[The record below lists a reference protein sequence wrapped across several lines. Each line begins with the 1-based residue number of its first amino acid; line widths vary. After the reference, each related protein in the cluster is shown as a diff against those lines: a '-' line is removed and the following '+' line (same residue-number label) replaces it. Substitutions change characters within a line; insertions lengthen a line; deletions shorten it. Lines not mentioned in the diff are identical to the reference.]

1 MVGGQDAAG
10 RGDRL
15 GAGVRG
21 RPVWSTRVLW
31 LALAIAAGIRLAL
44 VAMQW
49 PVINSDE
56 ATLGLMAWHIAEG
69 RRFPVFFYGQQYM
82 GSIVA
87 YAAAPV
93 FWLVGPSAAGLRLVT
108 TALFLGFLGALWKLT
123 AMLYDRRVAA
133 VTVLLLAFGSIS
145 MVAGQLQADGHN
157 ATRLLAVLVLLLAVA
172 LARGSQQDVALPPR
186 RRWLWAG
193 WGLVAGL
200 GLWTDLLVVP
210 FLGASAMV
218 LLACCRSGSPWR
230 IGWAVGGALLGISP
244 MLADNLLAPGA
255 GTLDQVLG
263 MVGGRAD
270 PRPEPSLG
278 GRLWGALTVSLPMA
292 TGASAVCPGGI
303 PAAWRTPGMLDLP
316 APQCAGVYLGWG
328 LAVLAL
334 LALGLWRALRG
345 VWAQARRGGA
355 RDDRRRWADAV
366 ARLALVGAAVATLAI
381 YAGSSPAGLS
391 PYSGSRYLQ
400 GIWVGLPAVVA
411 AFVSPGP
418 PRAADRVPSPRRFAA
433 TVPRSVVGVT
443 LCGGLLLGTG
453 QLVSHARQPHPW
465 LVQQEALLD
474 NLLRAGM
481 TRVYTDYWT
490 CNVLAFASRER
501 VVCAVLNDDLT
512 AGFDRV
518 RSYRTQVTGA
528 PQAWYV
534 FRDGSPPVRA
544 LARDTGMRRVAHVAG
559 YAVFGRSDRK
569 PPSVRLGTVL
579 GAGRPH
585 VSPWRRSGGP
595 EAAGGTTPE

>member
-1 MVGGQDAAG
+1 MVGGQGAAG
-10 RGDRL
+10 GGG
-15 GAGVRG
+15 GAGAEVRG
-21 RPVWSTRVLW
+21 RPAWSAWVPW
-31 LALAIAAGIRLAL
+31 LALALAAGIRLAL

-49 PVINSDE
+49 PVVNSDE

-69 RRFPVFFYGQQYM
+69 RRFPVFFYGQQYL

-93 FWLVGPSAAGLRLVT
+93 FWLAGPSAPGLRLVT
-108 TALFLGFLGALWKLT
+108 TALFLGFLGALWKLAAT
-123 AMLYDRRVAA
+123 LYDRRVAA

-172 LARGSQQDVALPPR
+172 LARESQQDVALPPR
-186 RRWLWAG
+186 RSWLWAG

-200 GLWTDLLVVP
+200 GLWTDLLVLP

-218 LLACCRSGSPWR
+218 LLACCRSGSPRR
-230 IGWAVGGALLGISP
+230 IGWAVAGALLGMGP
-244 MLADNLLAPGA
+244 MVADNLLAPGA
-255 GTLDQVLG
+255 ETLDQVVG
-263 MVGGRAD
+263 MVSGQAD
-270 PRPEPSLG
+270 PRPEPPLG

-292 TGASAVCPGGI
+292 TGASAVCPGAI
-303 PAAWRTPGMLDLP
+303 PAAWRTPGLLELP
-316 APQCAGVYLGWG
+316 AQQCARVYLGWG

-334 LALGLWRALRG
+334 LALGLWHALRG
-345 VWAQARRGGA
+345 VRAQAGRGGV
-355 RDDRRRWADAV
+355 REDRRRWADAV
-366 ARLALVGAAVATLAI
+366 ARLALVGAAAATLAI

-400 GIWVGLPAVVA
+400 GIWVALPAVVA
-411 AFVSPGP
+411 ALVSPGP

-433 TVPRSVVGVT
+433 TVARTVVGVT
-443 LCGGLLLGTG
+443 LAGGLLLGTG
-453 QLVSHARQPHPW
+453 QLLTQARQPHPR

-481 TRVYTDYWT
+481 TRVYSDYWT

-512 AGFDRV
+512 AGFDRI

-534 FRDGSPPVRA
+534 FRDGSPPAIA
-544 LARDTGMRRVAHVAG
+544 LARDAEMRRVAHVAG
-559 YAVFGRSDRK
+559 YAVFGRPDLK
-569 PPSVRLGTVL
+569 PPPVRLGTVL
-579 GAGRPH
+579 GPGRPH
-585 VSPWRRSGGP
+585 VSPWRRSGGL
-595 EAAGGTTPE
+595 EVAGRTTPE